1 MNDNI
6 NRNTHTHTQLTHL
19 NSIQPMFIFIPVRF
33 ETQPSFSFAN
43 QVENLIF
50 TCKERKKNP
59 ELDTLP

>member
-1 MNDNI
+1 
-6 NRNTHTHTQLTHL
+6 
-19 NSIQPMFIFIPVRF
+19 MFIFIPVRF

-50 TCKERKKNP
+50 TCKEKKKNP